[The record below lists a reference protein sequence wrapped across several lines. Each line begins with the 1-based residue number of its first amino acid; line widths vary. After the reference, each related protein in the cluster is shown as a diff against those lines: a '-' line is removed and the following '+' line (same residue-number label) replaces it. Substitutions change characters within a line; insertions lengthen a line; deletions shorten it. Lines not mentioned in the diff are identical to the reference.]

1 MTNSIKLPSPIPQTS
16 SVGASSASSR
26 SRLSRQAHV
35 PRPPEEDLLELD
47 IDPDAEGDE
56 DLEADD
62 AEDTTIYCFC
72 QKTGAGEVSR
82 PPAFRAYNPA
92 SLPCLV
98 YYLAVA
104 MLV

>member
-1 MTNSIKLPSPIPQTS
+1 MTNSIKLPSPIPQAS

-26 SRLSRQAHV
+26 SRLSRQAHI
-35 PRPPEEDLLELD
+35 PRPPDEDVLELD

-82 PPAFRAYNPA
+82 PPAFRVSSPA

-98 YYLAVA
+98 CYLAVA
-104 MLV
+104 MLG